1 MSIENGLD
9 GVKWIGGMNVG
20 EKEEY
25 KDDRTEGATVAS
37 GEKEEYKDDRTEGAT
52 RRGIERAIS
61 RVSGGRGGSFVI
73 YEIRDE
79 YSQKVT

>member
-1 MSIENGLD
+1 
-9 GVKWIGGMNVG
+9 MNVG

-52 RRGIERAIS
+52 RRGKKE
-61 RVSGGRGGSFVI
+61 
-73 YEIRDE
+73 
-79 YSQKVT
+79 Q

>member
-1 MSIENGLD
+1 
-9 GVKWIGGMNVG
+9 MNVG

-61 RVSGGRGGSFVI
+61 RVSGGGGALLSSTKLEMNI
-73 YEIRDE
+73 L
-79 YSQKVT
+79 KK

>member
-9 GVKWIGGMNVG
+9 GVKWIGGMNV
-20 EKEEY
+20 
-25 KDDRTEGATVAS
+25 

>member
-61 RVSGGRGGSFVI
+61 RVSGGGGALLSLTKLGM
-73 YEIRDE
+73 
-79 YSQKVT
+79 QN